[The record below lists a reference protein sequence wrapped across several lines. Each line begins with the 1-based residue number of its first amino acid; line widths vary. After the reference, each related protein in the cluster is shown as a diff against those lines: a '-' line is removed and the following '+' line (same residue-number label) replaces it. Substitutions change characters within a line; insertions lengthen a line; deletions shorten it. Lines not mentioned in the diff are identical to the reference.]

1 MPKLAQE
8 AHVRAM
14 ESTVR
19 AALEEACIG
28 EDQLEGVA
36 VTIGPGLSLCLQA
49 IPLTRRL
56 IQRMRTRDLQSR
68 PPCMRPACCQSSWR
82 SQQSGWAWPVPM
94 SAGLCPGWLPD
105 SVHIGHT
112 EPCKASDRR
121 QCVICI

>member
-19 AALEEACIG
+19 TALEEACIG

-49 IPLTRRL
+49 SPLTRRL
-56 IQRMRTRDLQSR
+56 IQRMRMRDSQSR
-68 PPCMRPACCQSSWR
+68 PPCIRPACCQSSWR
-82 SQQSGWAWPVPM
+82 SQQLGWAWPVPM
-94 SAGLCPGWLPD
+94 SAGLCPGWLSD
-105 SVHIGHT
+105 SVHIGDT
-112 EPCKASDRR
+112 RASQR
-121 QCVICI
+121 Q